1 VTPTI
6 RWLAA
11 LVVPLLLVSAC
22 AGTSESI
29 DAPVGSG
36 SPGPTASTEFQLA
49 QQRWTDLGPVSYRM
63 TLTSSCGER
72 MGLGVFRVT
81 VTPRGIEVQPV
92 DRWSDDTAV
101 QTVPDLFDFITQ
113 ASDNGAEVVDVDYDV
128 ELGYPKQIDVDYMV
142 DAIDDE
148 ACYRVSDFEPLGLVD

>member
-1 VTPTI
+1 
-6 RWLAA
+6 
-11 LVVPLLLVSAC
+11 
-22 AGTSESI
+22 
-29 DAPVGSG
+29 
-36 SPGPTASTEFQLA
+36 
-49 QQRWTDLGPVSYRM
+49 M